1 MTQAATVRG
10 GSMRAAVYRGEQTVR
25 VEEVPVPAIG
35 PGEILIRVASCG
47 VCHTDLKKIEHDLL
61 PPPRIYGHETAGVVA
76 AVGEGVTKYEAGDRV
91 CVFHHIP
98 CLDCFYCRHKA
109 YAQCETYKK
118 VGVTAGFEPAGGGFA
133 EYVRVMGWIVE
144 RGVEKIPDGVSFDKA
159 TFVEPVN
166 TCLKGLEK
174 CAIEDEETVVVLG
187 QGPIGLLFTM
197 LLARRPG
204 VRIIATDVLASRL
217 EKSSLLGATEALD
230 AARIDLAS
238 EMRSRTAGRGAD
250 VAIVAASAP
259 GIVEQAIAATR
270 PGGRI
275 MLFAQTSPQETFVLD
290 GAGVGKGERMIFGS
304 YSASVDLQRE
314 SAEIVWREDFPVE
327 QLISHRLPLE
337 ELQRGMELARRPSE
351 GSLKVLVLPREESDR
366 D

>member
-1 MTQAATVRG
+1 
-10 GSMRAAVYRGEQTVR
+10 MRAAVYRGAQTVQVER
-25 VEEVPVPAIG
+25 VQTPPIG

-47 VCHTDLKKIEHDLL
+47 ICHTDLKKIEHDLL

-76 AVGEGVTKYEAGDRV
+76 AVGDGVTKYVPGDRV

-98 CLDCFYCRHKA
+98 CQDCFYCRRRA

-133 EYVRVMGWIVE
+133 EYVRVMDWIVE
-144 RGVEKIPDGVSFDKA
+144 RGVEKIPDGMSFEKA

-174 CAIEDEETVVVLG
+174 CALDDEESVVVLG

-197 LLARRPG
+197 LLAHKPG
-204 VRIIATDVLASRL
+204 ATVYATDIMPLRL
-217 EKSSLLGATEALD
+217 EKSMRLGAREAFD
-230 AARIDLAS
+230 ASSFDLGRELRAR
-238 EMRSRTAGRGAD
+238 TNGRGAD

-259 GIVEQAIAATR
+259 GIVEQAVAATR
-270 PGGRI
+270 PGGRV
-275 MLFAQTSPQETFVLD
+275 MLFAQTSPQESFTLD

-304 YSASVDLQRE
+304 YSASVELQRQ
-314 SAEIVWREDFPVE
+314 SAETVWREDFPVE
-327 QLISHRLPLE
+327 ELISHRLPLA

-351 GSLKVLVLPREESDR
+351 GSLKILVCPQEGSDR